1 MAKAF
6 PHIADTPFPHIDNE
20 NVYEYENV
28 FDYAVWKPGARL
40 KLCRVA
46 WRSNYEDVV
55 EWESTKARDK
65 YFDELSGA
73 IAEPVTISRRVD
85 NYVRINLSYPEAMQY
100 NYLVT
105 DYFPMPV
112 PGSKEKRRLFYF
124 IDSVEYLAP
133 NTTGLVLIPDIWT
146 SYRFDVSITSAI
158 LERGHAP
165 ADATSVETYFS
176 NPREIIGRLGG
187 RETDYTGTGETVASA
202 DNYSPWAGEKT
213 CVFAL
218 PVAPDELA
226 ALLALPNTTGYS
238 PASFSDASGRDGYQR
253 TISGLNF
260 GSQNVPSYENARAV
274 VDPVATPFN
283 RTPGLYLYTLDSFDV
298 FDVTAF
304 EMFARNY
311 PEFISF
317 TEAFF
322 IVPSEIL
329 QTEYAVTRGEYT
341 IRHVTGTNSLDYSH
355 VLRASD
361 FDISTT
367 YAKAYTWPYAW
378 YSLDTF
384 DSSIPIRIENC
395 ENNIHVEN
403 MFSLS
408 TSALEWIAAATNVS
422 GSGVESMSWTQ
433 LNNEQTN
440 TIEWPNA
447 PWRDYVVELGIPTYE
462 LRLAG
467 DIATM
472 LSRSFDAEVAQDS
485 AEVAYLNA
493 TRSINTSR
501 ENTVD
506 SNATMVANTANNGA
520 TSTTN
525 VGIVTAGNT
534 ANSDYASLQSSG
546 LSATAKI
553 NAQANAGLDNALNSD
568 LVTTRNDATA
578 IATQNSIN
586 GSVGGALV
594 SGGVMGLVG
603 AIAAGATGPAGLAI
617 GAAVGAAS
625 SALSPALNAYTT
637 DANSAISINLTA
649 TQQTAIASRNS
660 QRTTNSADQAIQHTT
675 VANQLREYTVATN
688 NSVSTQT
695 NANNVNNANTNAA
708 NSQTRGNANATYSRN
723 AAVANAQDNL
733 NLAARN
739 FARTIQAENMKTPA
753 RYSTRSGDAFSDELG
768 RKGITIRAHQ
778 ASADALA
785 NLNSDFQRF
794 GYRYDR
800 PYRFDNVLTTGRKWA
815 YVQLGSILEWTSN
828 TIQSNVDILFAILQ
842 AGARVW
848 ADPANVGGVPINER

>member
-6 PHIADTPFPHIDNE
+6 PHIQDTPFPHLENE
-20 NVYEYENV
+20 NAFEYEND
-28 FDYAVWKPGARL
+28 FDYAAWKPGSRL
-40 KLCRVA
+40 KLCRVN

-55 EWESTKARDK
+55 EWESVKARDK

-85 NYVRINLSYPEAMQY
+85 NYVRINLPYPEAMQY

-105 DYFPMPV
+105 DYFPIPV

-124 IDSVEYLAP
+124 VDNVEYLAP
-133 NTTGLVLIPDIWT
+133 NTTGLVLIPDVWT

-176 NPREIIGRLGG
+176 NPREMIGRLGG
-187 RETDYTGTGETVASA
+187 RETDYTGTGETVASV
-202 DNYSPWAGEKT
+202 DNFSPWAGEKT

-218 PVAPDELA
+218 PVAPDELGS
-226 ALLALPNTTGYS
+226 LLALPNTTGYS

-260 GSQNVPSYENARAV
+260 GSQNVPSYGNARAV

-283 RTPGLYLYTLDSFDV
+283 RTPGLYLYTLDAFDV
-298 FDVTAF
+298 FDVTEF

-317 TEAFF
+317 CEAFF

-329 QTEYAVTRGEYT
+329 QTDAAVTRGEYT
-341 IRHVTGTNSLDYSH
+341 IRHVTGTYSLDYSH
-355 VLRASD
+355 ELAASD
-361 FDISTT
+361 FDIATT
-367 YAKAYTWPYAW
+367 YAKVYTWPYAW

-384 DSSIPIRIENC
+384 DMSIPVRIENC

-422 GSGVESMSWTQ
+422 GSGVESMSWTL
-433 LNNEQTN
+433 LNNEQTEA
-440 TIEWPNA
+440 IEWPNA
-447 PWRDYVVELGIPTYE
+447 PWRDYVVQLGIPTYE

-467 DIATM
+467 DIAAM
-472 LSRSFDAEVAQDS
+472 LSKSFDAEAAQDS

-493 TRSINTSR
+493 TRSLNTSR

-506 SNATMVANTANNGA
+506 SNATMVTNTANNGT
-520 TSTTN
+520 TSTAN

-553 NAQANAGLDNALNSD
+553 NAVANAYLDNQLNED
-568 LVTTRNDATA
+568 LVTSRNDATA

-603 AIAAGATGPAGLAI
+603 AIAAGAAGPAGLAI

-649 TQQTAIASRNS
+649 TQQQAIADRNS
-660 QRTTNSADQAIQHTT
+660 RRTTNSADQAIQHTT
-675 VANQLREYTVATN
+675 VSNQLREYTVATN

-695 NANNVNNANTNAA
+695 NANNVANANTNAA
-708 NSQTRGNANATYSRN
+708 NSQTRGNANATYSRS

-739 FARTIQAENMKTPA
+739 FARTTQAENMKTPA
-753 RYSTRSGDAFSDELG
+753 RYSTRSGDAFADELG
-768 RKGITIRAHQ
+768 RKGITIRAYQ

-785 NLNSDFQRF
+785 SLNSDFMRF

-800 PYRFDNVLTTGRKWA
+800 PYRFDNVFTTGRKWA
-815 YVQLGSILEWTSN
+815 YVQLGSILEWTSD

-842 AGARVW
+842 AGTRVW
-848 ADPANVGGVPINER
+848 ADPAIVGGAPINER

>member
-6 PHIADTPFPHIDNE
+6 PHIADTPFPHIENE
-20 NVYEYENV
+20 NVYEYEND
-28 FDYAVWKPGARL
+28 FDYAAWKPGSRL
-40 KLCRVA
+40 KLCRVG

-55 EWESTKARDK
+55 EWESVKARDN

-85 NYVRINLSYPEAMQY
+85 NYVRVNLPYPEAMRY

-133 NTTGLVLIPDIWT
+133 NTTGLVLIPDVWT
-146 SYRFDVSITSAI
+146 SYRFDVKITSAI

-176 NPREIIGRLGG
+176 NPREMIGRLGG

-218 PVAPDELA
+218 PVAPDELGS
-226 ALLALPNTTGYS
+226 LLALPNTIGYS
-238 PASFSDASGRDGYQR
+238 PATFSDASGRDGYQR
-253 TISGLNF
+253 TITGLNF
-260 GSQNVPSYENARAV
+260 GSQHVPSYTNAKAV
-274 VDPVATPFN
+274 VDPTATPFG
-283 RTPGLYLYTLDSFDV
+283 RTPGLYLYTIDSFDV

-317 TEAFF
+317 CEAFF
-322 IVPSEIL
+322 IVPSEML
-329 QTEYAVTRGEYT
+329 RTEYVAARGEYT
-341 IRHVTGTNSLDYSH
+341 IRHVTGTYSLDYSH
-355 VLRASD
+355 VLRAAD

-384 DSSIPIRIENC
+384 DTSIPIRIENC
-395 ENNIHVEN
+395 ENNIHIEN

-408 TSALEWIAAATNVS
+408 TSALEWIAAATNIS
-422 GSGVESMSWTQ
+422 GSGVESMTWTQ
-433 LNNEQTN
+433 LDNERTES
-440 TIEWPNA
+440 IEWPNA
-447 PWRDYVVELGIPTYE
+447 PWRNYVVQLGIPTYE

-467 DIATM
+467 DIASM
-472 LSRSFDAEVAQDS
+472 LSRSFDAEAAQDS

-493 TRSINTSR
+493 TRSLNTSR

-506 SNATMVANTANNGA
+506 SNATMVTNTANNGA

-553 NAQANAGLDNALNSD
+553 NAVANAGLDNALNSD
-568 LVTTRNDATA
+568 LVTSRNEATA

-603 AIAAGATGPAGLAI
+603 AIAAGAAGPAGLAI

-660 QRTTNSADQAIQHTT
+660 ARTTNSADQAIQHTT
-675 VANQLREYTVATN
+675 TANQLREYSVATN

-695 NANNVNNANTNAA
+695 NANNVANANTNAQ
-708 NSQTRGNANATYSRN
+708 NSQTRGNSNATYSRN

-739 FARTIQAENMKTPA
+739 FARATQAENMKPPA
-753 RYSTRSGDAFSDELG
+753 RYSTRSGDAFADELG

-794 GYRYDR
+794 GYRYDI
-800 PYRFDNVLTTGRKWA
+800 PYRFDNVFTTGHKWA
-815 YVQLGSILEWTSN
+815 YVQLGSILEWTSE
-828 TIQSNVDILFAILQ
+828 TIQSNVDVLFAILQ

-848 ADPANVGGVPINER
+848 SDPASVGGVPINER